1 MKNCYQKIRQQTE
14 LTIPLS
20 ATKIQCVDMH
30 TGGEPLRV
38 IVDGFPELVGQG
50 ILEKRNYAK
59 KHLDHLRKALMW
71 EPRGHADMYGCLLT
85 EPNDNN
91 AHFGIIFMHNEGY
104 STMCGHAVIAISKL
118 AIEMKWIE
126 ATKPETEVIIDAPCG
141 RIFAYA
147 KVNNEVVLSSR
158 FHCVPSFVVG
168 LDKSIRVKGLGEI
181 NYDLAFG
188 GAFYAYIDADAIGL
202 ELNKNNYSQI
212 IKAGM
217 DIKHAV
223 MENSDQVKHPFESD
237 LSFLYGTI
245 FISQKSSANADNRNV
260 CVFANGEVDRSP
272 TGSGVS
278 GRMAIH
284 YAKGELKIGEKI
296 RIESIVGSIFTGSVV
311 EEVDF
316 GSFKAVIPE
325 VEGNA
330 FITGQHTFLI
340 DPDDP
345 FKEGFLLR

>member
-1 MKNCYQKIRQQTE
+1 MKNCYQKIKQQFE
-14 LTIPLS
+14 LESPTDWM
-20 ATKIQCVDMH
+20 KIQCIDMH

-38 IVDGFPELVGQG
+38 VIDGFPELVGDG
-50 ILEKRNYAK
+50 ILQKRKYAK
-59 KHLDHLRKALMW
+59 ENLDHLRKALMW

-85 EPNDNN
+85 EPNDDN
-91 AHFGIIFMHNEGY
+91 AHFGIIFIHNEGY

-118 AIEMKWIE
+118 AAEMGWIE
-126 ATKPETEVIIDAPCG
+126 GIEPETEVIIDAPCG
-141 RIFAYA
+141 RIFAYVNVKNG
-147 KVNNEVVLSSR
+147 KVISSR
-158 FHCVPSFVVG
+158 FHCVPSFVVA
-168 LDKSIRVKGLGEI
+168 LNECIHVKGLGKI

-188 GAFYAYIDADAIGL
+188 GAFYAYVDADEIGL
-202 ELNKNNYSQI
+202 ELNKENYSQI
-212 IKAGM
+212 IKTGM

-223 MENSDQVKHPFESD
+223 MENSDQVNHPFESE

-245 FISQKSSANADNRNV
+245 FISQKASSNADNKNV

-278 GRMAIH
+278 GRMAVH
-284 YAKGELKIGEKI
+284 HAKGELKIGEKMK
-296 RIESIVGSIFTGSVV
+296 IESIVGSVFTASVV
-311 EEVDF
+311 KGVDF
-316 GSFKAVIPE
+316 GPFKAVIPE

-345 FKEGFLLR
+345 FKKGFILR